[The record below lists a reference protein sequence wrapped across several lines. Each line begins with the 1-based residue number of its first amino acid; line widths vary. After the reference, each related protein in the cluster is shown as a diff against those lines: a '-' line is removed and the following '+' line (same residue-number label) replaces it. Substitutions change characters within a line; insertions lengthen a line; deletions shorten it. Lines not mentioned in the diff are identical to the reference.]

1 MGLFKRVIKI
11 ECNKGKEEAIGIID
25 SNIEPFHKDSSKLQ
39 FEGRI
44 TPDGEFKINLADQGS
59 MYRKRPSSLVIKG
72 EVIENGA
79 EKSVID
85 VEFTLSKM
93 MTIILY
99 GAGILYMLL
108 AIALFMEYIQ
118 LPGLP
123 NVWFVP
129 LIFCVF
135 FVFSFYLTFTIDKKK
150 AIRVLQTILQNN
162 SR

>member
-1 MGLFKRVIKI
+1 MGLFKRVIQI
-11 ECNKGKEEAIGIID
+11 ECNKGKEETIGIID
-25 SNIEPFHKDSSKLQ
+25 SNIEPYHKDSSKLK

-59 MYRKRPSSLVIKG
+59 VYRKRPSSMVIKG
-72 EVIENGA
+72 QIIENEH

-99 GAGILYMLL
+99 GAGVVYMVL
-108 AIALFMEYIQ
+108 AILLFMEYIQ
-118 LPGLP
+118 LPGSP

-129 LIFCVF
+129 PIFCVL
-135 FVFSFYLTFTIDKKK
+135 FVLNFYLRFTTDKKK
-150 AIRVLQTILQNN
+150 ATRALRDML
-162 SR
+162 R